1 MKNYSEFMEYIKE
14 KVTDYLP
21 ERFESAEIAI
31 RQVVKNNDVV
41 LDGLLIS
48 SPDSHISPTIYLNPL
63 YEQYKEE
70 KDLDGIVSNIADTY
84 IENIEPVV
92 NRGFQE
98 KLEEIGNYE
107 TVKDYIFPKLVN
119 LEKNSI
125 RLQDAPYTQRED
137 LAVTYNI
144 KVTEDSHSMGSIMIT
159 NYLMEKYGVTPEEL
173 HALAMENMER
183 LSPSVCEPL
192 ENVIVEVSASQLS
205 EQEGISFEEA
215 KEHVREMLPPGGTEI
230 YCLSNESK
238 LNGAVS
244 IISENVQK
252 MVAEQVGGDYYVL
265 PSSVHEL
272 MIVPKSLGMNF
283 GELEEMVSSV
293 NAACVRDDEVL
304 SNHVYQYDAKEHKF
318 SRCVPERN
326 LKKNL
331 ELDLEPT
338 VDVQEE
344 KNTLQSDLQEQSHEP
359 MKHSG
364 RIH

>member
-1 MKNYSEFMEYIKE
+1 MKSYSEFMEYIKE
-14 KVTDYLP
+14 NVTDYLP
-21 ERFESAEIAI
+21 ERFESAEITI

-48 SPDSHISPTIYLNPL
+48 SPDSHISPAIYLNPL
-63 YEQYKEE
+63 YEQYKEG
-70 KDLDGIVSNIADTY
+70 KDLDEIVSNIADTY

-125 RLQDAPYTQRED
+125 RLQDAPYT
-137 LAVTYNI
+137 
-144 KVTEDSHSMGSIMIT
+144 MGSIMIT

-173 HALAMENMER
+173 HMLAMENMER

-192 ENVIVEVSASQLS
+192 ENVMVEVSASQLS

-244 IISENVQK
+244 IISEKVQE

-272 MIVPKSLGMNF
+272 MIVPKSLGMNLE
-283 GELEEMVSSV
+283 ELEEMVSNI
-293 NAACVRDDEVL
+293 NAMCVREDEVL

-331 ELDLEPT
+331 EMDLELM
-338 VDVQEE
+338 VDKQEE
-344 KNTLQSDLQEQSHEP
+344 KNTLQSELQEQSHEP

>member
-1 MKNYSEFMEYIKE
+1 MKSYSEFMEYIKE
-14 KVTDYLP
+14 NVTDYLP
-21 ERFESAEIAI
+21 ERYEDAEIII
-31 RQVVKNNDVV
+31 RQVVKNNDMV
-41 LDGLLIS
+41 LDGLMIS

-70 KDLDGIVSNIADTY
+70 KDLDGIVSSIADTY

-92 NRGFQE
+92 NRKFQAQ
-98 KLEEIGNYE
+98 LEDLGNYE
-107 TVKDYIFPKLVN
+107 IVKDYIFPKLVN

-144 KVTEDSHSMGSIMIT
+144 KVAGDSHSMGSVMIT
-159 NYLMEKYGVTPEEL
+159 NILMEEYGVTPEEL

-183 LSPSVCEPL
+183 LSPPVCEPL
-192 ENVIVEVSASQLS
+192 ENVMVEIAASQLS
-205 EQEGISFEEA
+205 AQEGISFKEA
-215 KEHVREMLPPGGTEI
+215 KEHVREMLPPGETEI

-238 LNGAVS
+238 INGAAC
-244 IISENVQK
+244 IISEKVQE

-272 MIVPKSLGMNF
+272 MIVPKSLGMNLE
-283 GELEEMVSSV
+283 ELEEMVSNI
-293 NAACVRDDEVL
+293 NAMCVREDEVL

-318 SRCVPERN
+318 SRCVLERN

-331 ELDLEPT
+331 EMDLEPM
-338 VDVQEE
+338 VDKQEE
-344 KNTLQSDLQEQSHEP
+344 KNTLQSELQEQSHEP

>member
-1 MKNYSEFMEYIKE
+1 MKSYSEFMEYIKE
-14 KVTDYLP
+14 NVTDYLP
-21 ERFESAEIAI
+21 ERYEDAEIII
-31 RQVVKNNDVV
+31 RQVVKNNDMV
-41 LDGLLIS
+41 LDGLMIS
-48 SPDSHISPTIYLNPL
+48 SPDSHISPAIYLNPL

-70 KDLDGIVSNIADTY
+70 KDLDGIVSSIADTY

-92 NRGFQE
+92 NREFQAQ
-98 KLEEIGNYE
+98 LEDLGNYE
-107 TVKDYIFPKLVN
+107 IVKDYIFPKLVN

-144 KVTEDSHSMGSIMIT
+144 KVAGDSHSMGSVMIT
-159 NYLMEKYGVTPEEL
+159 NILMEEYGVTPEEL
-173 HALAMENMER
+173 HALAM
-183 LSPSVCEPL
+183 

-331 ELDLEPT
+331 KLDLEPT

-344 KNTLQSDLQEQSHEP
+344 KNTLQSELPEQSHEP